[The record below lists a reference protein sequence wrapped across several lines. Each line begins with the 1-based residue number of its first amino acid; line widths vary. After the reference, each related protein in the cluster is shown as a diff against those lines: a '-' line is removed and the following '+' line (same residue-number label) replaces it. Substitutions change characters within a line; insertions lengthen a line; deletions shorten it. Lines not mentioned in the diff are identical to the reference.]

1 MSQSKSVMLL
11 IVLVCWSAV
20 GRCEPKS
27 RPPGQ
32 TPGPLVATMTE
43 YDRINLETNLRWV
56 VQRERDR
63 AANQS
68 GPSDGRASKERVGV
82 FADAGVWHVGAM
94 SIVEV
99 LEAQRIPCRV
109 LDRSLLTRDCLSGL
123 EVLVLPGGWAPLQW
137 AAAGDAGLTEIKT
150 FVEGGGRCV
159 AICAGAYLIS
169 KTTKYDGQEFPY
181 PLGLFDGI
189 AEGPVTGLA
198 PFPKVGTTRLKVT
211 EAGSKR
217 GLAALNSDDV
227 LYGGGPCF
235 KNGTQVVILAQYPDN
250 TAALIARP
258 VGKGEVLLIG
268 VHIERPAST
277 TGVDSDP
284 PPKLAPML
292 LKTLLFP

>member
-1 MSQSKSVMLL
+1 MSLFRSVMLW
-11 IVLVCWSAV
+11 IVLICWSAV
-20 GRCEPKS
+20 GRCEPNS
-27 RPPGQ
+27 PERARN
-32 TPGPLVATMTE
+32 PGPLAATMTE

-68 GPSDGRASKERVGV
+68 GPGEKRVSNERVGV
-82 FADAGVWHVGAM
+82 FADAGVWHVGAR

-109 LDRSLLTRDCLSGL
+109 LDRSLLTKDGLSGL

-137 AAAGDAGLTEIKT
+137 AAAGDTGLTEIKT

-169 KTTKYDGQEFPY
+169 KTTKYAGQEFPY

-198 PFPKVGTTRLKVT
+198 PFPKLGTARLKVT

-217 GLAALNSDDV
+217 GLAALNSNDV
-227 LYGGGPCF
+227 LYSGGPCF
-235 KNGTQVVILAQYPDN
+235 KNGNQVVILAQYPDN
-250 TAALIARP
+250 TAAIIARP

-268 VHIERPAST
+268 VHVERPAST
-277 TGVDSDP
+277 TGSDSDP
-284 PPKLAPML
+284 PPKLAHTL
-292 LKTLLFP
+292 LKSLLFP

>member
-1 MSQSKSVMLL
+1 MPQLRTATL
-11 IVLVCWSAV
+11 WIALACWCVV
-20 GRCEPKS
+20 GTCEPNS
-27 RPPGQ
+27 RQPAPN
-32 TPGPLVATMTE
+32 PAPLAATMTE

-63 AANQS
+63 AAQQS
-68 GPSDGRASKERVGV
+68 HPSEKPVAKERVGV
-82 FADAGVWHVGAM
+82 FADAGVWHVGAR

-109 LDRSLLTRDCLSGL
+109 LDRSLLTRECLSRL

-137 AAAGDAGLTEIKT
+137 AAAGDKGLAEIKA

-198 PFPKVGTTRLKVT
+198 PFPKLGTARLKVT
-211 EAGSKR
+211 EAGLKR
-217 GLAALNSDDV
+217 GLAPLNADDI
-227 LYGGGPCF
+227 LYSGGPCF
-235 KNGTQVVILAQYPDN
+235 KNGNQVVVLARYPDN
-250 TAALIARP
+250 TAAMIARS
-258 VGKGEVLLIG
+258 VGKGEVILMG
-268 VHIERPAST
+268 FHMERPAST
-277 TGVDSDP
+277 TGDDSAP
-284 PPKLAPML
+284 PPKLAHTL
-292 LKTLLFP
+292 LKSILLP